1 MSIKTGGGKSLCYQ
15 VYHSVQYMSVGTRQ
29 WLLLVLNR
37 PSKLLI
43 LLSSAKYPVS

>member
-15 VYHSVQYMSVGTRQ
+15 VYNCVQYMSVGTRQ
-29 WLLLVLNR
+29 WLLLVLNGQ
-37 PSKLLI
+37 SKLLI